1 VPEVNLDAVEV
12 THNEATQRFEAHVN
26 GQSAFLTY
34 RRLNGTIIFDHT
46 EVPPPL
52 ERHGLAGKLVRT
64 ALEYASS
71 TGLKVVPLCLY
82 VASYIRKHPEY
93 QALLSPPTLKRLL
106 ES

>member
-1 VPEVNLDAVEV
+1 VSEPNLDAVEV
-12 THNEATQRFEAHVN
+12 THNEATRRFEARVN
-26 GQSAFLTY
+26 GRSAFVTY

-52 ERHGLAGKLVRT
+52 EKHGLAGKLVKA
-64 ALEYASS
+64 ALEYARSAA
-71 TGLKVVPLCLY
+71 LKVVPLCPY

-106 ES
+106 GS